1 MRLSE
6 NSFLI
11 HFPKTYELDL
21 VILKQNNPHLD
32 LQLAENHALKI
43 NVPAVR
49 LEKYGFFKIQL
60 AESLS
65 HEQTE
70 FLDTENQ
77 DDTLEFDF
85 PHLIY
90 STGMDLIIS
99 TITAVI
105 LAQLVIWAVKNKKG
119 GVYTEDADYKI
130 PDPDNPKKTI
140 WIKADIS
147 YISYDKVP
155 ENEQDTYRKNGVIGS
170 QKAPTVAVEIA
181 SNRYQR
187 KPLLWKMR
195 FKWMFLGT
203 DLGIVVC
210 PFQKELYIFEKGSYQ
225 YRIQSIYEPVIHP
238 LLEGLLWDFSHKVDK
253 I

>member
-6 NSFLI
+6 NSFLL
-11 HFPKTYELDL
+11 HFPESYALDL
-21 VILKQNNPHLD
+21 EILQQNNPDLD
-32 LQLAENHALKI
+32 LQLSENHALKI
-43 NVPAVR
+43 NVPALE
-49 LEKYGFFKIQL
+49 LEKYGFFKIHL
-60 AESLS
+60 TESLGYA
-65 HEQTE
+65 ETE
-70 FLDTENQ
+70 FLDTKND

-85 PHLIY
+85 PYLIY
-90 STGMDLIIS
+90 SIGMDLIIS

-119 GVYTEDADYKI
+119 NAYAEDADYKI
-130 PDPDNPKKTI
+130 PDPNNPKKTI

-147 YISYDKVP
+147 YISYDKVS
-155 ENEQDTYRKNGVIGS
+155 EKEQDTYKKNGMVGS
-170 QKAPTVAVEIA
+170 QKAPTVAIEIA

-187 KPLLWKMR
+187 KSLIWKMR

-210 PFQKELYIFEKGSYQ
+210 PFQKELYIFEKGSYN
-225 YRIQSIYEPVIHP
+225 YRTQSIYEPVIHP
-238 LLEGLLWDFSHKVDK
+238 LLDGLVWDFSHKVDK